1 VFWDGPFLAGIK
13 EFTPLSAGS
22 GELRRREVTMDCCE
36 TDGSKRPPDIRAE
49 TPLAKPVGRRGVLKG
64 TALAA
69 GTAPL
74 LAGGMAKAAKTIQLA
89 FCSNLLC
96 APPFEVTRAGG
107 FFRDEGL
114 DVQLVY
120 MRGSTAATQALVGG
134 ALDYAATSFDD
145 VLQAFNRGAN
155 IRRFYSTGRLP
166 LQALAVAPNRVRQI
180 NGLKDLEGRSVG
192 IVSRGNVTEALTLFL
207 MKKAG
212 ADGKKVQFAVLG
224 PNIYDPVRL
233 GQVDAAWVS
242 EPALSLLVKD
252 GGRAIINFMETDDA
266 AKYLGGSYEFMGI
279 SARTAE
285 IAARREEMKALTRA
299 LEKGLSRLQSI
310 DPGEITA
317 ALPKQLVTG
326 ANSAELTDILARY
339 RGSLYPTSGAIDVAA
354 CERVADTLKFA
365 GLIKPDVK
373 AEQVLD
379 RSIAGS

>member
-1 VFWDGPFLAGIK
+1 
-13 EFTPLSAGS
+13 
-22 GELRRREVTMDCCE
+22 MDCCE
-36 TDGSKRPPDIRAE
+36 TNGFQRPPDIRAE

-74 LAGGMAKAAKTIQLA
+74 LAGRVAKAANTIQLA

-96 APPFEVTRAGG
+96 APPFEVTRVGG
-107 FFRDEGL
+107 YFRDEGL

-134 ALDYAATSFDD
+134 ALVYAATSFDD
-145 VLQAFNRGAN
+145 VLQAFNRGAA
-155 IRRFYSTGRLP
+155 IRRFCSTGRLP
-166 LQALAVAPNRVRQI
+166 LQALAVAPKRVDVI
-180 NGLKDLEGRSVG
+180 KSFKDLEGRTVG
-192 IVSRGNVTEALTLFL
+192 IVSRGNMSEAQTLYL

-212 ADGKKVQFAVLG
+212 ADGKKVEFAVLG
-224 PNIYDPVRL
+224 PNIYEPVRL

-252 GGRAIINFMETDDA
+252 GGRALVNFMKIEDA
-266 AKYLGGSYEFMGI
+266 EKYLGGTYEFMGI
-279 SARTAE
+279 SARAAD
-285 IAARREEMKALTRA
+285 IPARREEMRALVRA
-299 LEKGLSRLQSI
+299 LEKGLARLQTI

-317 ALPKQLVTG
+317 ALPKQLVAG
-326 ANSAELTDILARY
+326 ADTVLLTDLIAHY
-339 RGSLYPTSGAIDVAA
+339 RGSLYPTGSALDVAA

-365 GLIKPDVK
+365 GLVKPELK

-379 RSIAGS
+379 LSIAGS

>member
-1 VFWDGPFLAGIK
+1 
-13 EFTPLSAGS
+13 
-22 GELRRREVTMDCCE
+22 MDCCE
-36 TDGSKRPPDIRAE
+36 TDGFKRPPEMRVE

-69 GTAPL
+69 GTAPV
-74 LAGGMAKAAKTIQLA
+74 LAGGIAKAAKTIQLA

-96 APPFEVTRAGG
+96 APPFEVTRVGG

-120 MRGSTAATQALVGG
+120 MRGSMAATQALVGG

-145 VLQAFNRGAN
+145 VLQAFNRGAA
-155 IRRFYSTGRLP
+155 IRRFCSTGRLP
-166 LQALAVAPNRVRQI
+166 LQALAVAPNRVAEI
-180 NGLKDLEGRSVG
+180 TSFKDLEGRTVG
-192 IVSRGNVTEALTLFL
+192 IVSRGNMSEAQTIYL

-212 ADGKKVQFAVLG
+212 ADGKKVAFAVLG

-252 GGRAIINFMETDDA
+252 GGRALVNFMRLEDA
-266 AKYLGGSYEFMGI
+266 EKYLGGSYEFMGI
-279 SARTAE
+279 SARVAD
-285 IAARREEMKALTRA
+285 IQARRDEMRAIVRA
-299 LEKGLSRLQSI
+299 LDRGLGRLQTI

-317 ALPKQLVTG
+317 ALPKQLVAG
-326 ANSAELTDILARY
+326 ADTALLNDILARY
-339 RGSLYPTSGAIDVAA
+339 RSSLYPTTGALEVAA

-365 GLIKPDVK
+365 GLVKPDLK

-379 RSIAGS
+379 LSIAGS

>member
-1 VFWDGPFLAGIK
+1 
-13 EFTPLSAGS
+13 
-22 GELRRREVTMDCCE
+22 MDCCE
-36 TDGSKRPPDIRAE
+36 SDGFKRPPDIRAE

-64 TALAA
+64 TVFAA

-74 LAGGMAKAAKTIQLA
+74 LAGGMAKAAKTVQLA

-96 APPFEVTRAGG
+96 APPFEVTRAAGY
-107 FFRDEGL
+107 FRDEGL

-155 IRRFYSTGRLP
+155 IRRFCSTGQLP
-166 LQALAVAPNRVRQI
+166 LQALAVAPNLVAEI
-180 NGLKDLEGRSVG
+180 KSFNDLEGRTVG
-192 IVSRGNVTEALTLFL
+192 IVSRGSLTEGLTLFL

-233 GQVDAAWVS
+233 GQVDVAWVS
-242 EPALSLLVKD
+242 EPALSLLIKQ
-252 GGRAIINFMETDDA
+252 GGRALVNFMRMEDA
-266 AKYLGGSYEFMGI
+266 QKYLGGSYEFMGI
-279 SARTAE
+279 SARTVD
-285 IAARREEMKALTRA
+285 ISARRDEMRAIVRA
-299 LEKGLSRLQSI
+299 LGKGLTRLQSV
-310 DPGEITA
+310 DPGEIAA
-317 ALPKQLVTG
+317 ALPKQLVAG
-326 ANSAELTDILARY
+326 ADIAQLTDVLAHY
-339 RGSLYPTSGAIDVAA
+339 RSSLYPTASALDVAA

-365 GLIKPDVK
+365 GLIKPNVK

-379 RSIAGS
+379 LSIAGS

>member
-1 VFWDGPFLAGIK
+1 
-13 EFTPLSAGS
+13 
-22 GELRRREVTMDCCE
+22 MDCCE
-36 TDGSKRPPDIRAE
+36 TDGFKRLPDIQAE
-49 TPLAKPVGRRGVLKG
+49 TPLAKQVRRRGVVKG

-69 GTAPL
+69 GSAPF

-89 FCSNLLC
+89 FCSNVLC
-96 APPFEVTRAGG
+96 APPFEVTRAAGY
-107 FFRDEGL
+107 FRDEGL

-155 IRRFYSTGRLP
+155 IMRFCSTGRLP
-166 LQALAVAPNRVRQI
+166 LQALAIAPNRVSEI
-180 NGLKDLEGRSVG
+180 NGLRDLEGRNVG

-212 ADGKKVQFAVLG
+212 ADGRKVQFSVLG

-252 GGRAIINFMETDDA
+252 GARALINFMETDDA
-266 AKYLGGSYEFMGI
+266 AKYLGGPYEFMGI
-279 SARTAE
+279 SVRTAE
-285 IAARREEMKALTRA
+285 IPARREEMRALTRA
-299 LEKGLSRLQSI
+299 LQKGLSRLQNI
-310 DPGEITA
+310 DPREITA
-317 ALPKQLVTG
+317 ALPKQLVTE
-326 ANSAELTDILARY
+326 ANSAQLTDILARY
-339 RGSLYPTSGAIDVAA
+339 RASLYPTTGAIDVAA

-373 AEQVLD
+373 AAQVLD
-379 RSIAGS
+379 RSIVDS